1 MNAKEILI
9 PLLMVG
15 ITIILNAIINTK
27 IKFAPTAAHAI
38 TDIKKIL
45 LFTAFWLVQ
54 VYFAWLLISEFVSD
68 APLTKRSLVVI
79 LMCSFGLFHS
89 YLAYWINKI
98 VGIFGMFHD
107 IAKAHTDIAK
117 QHTDCIN
124 VHSEA
129 IKSITEAIKPA
140 QPNKALEPTAAVP
153 PVSNH
158 G

>member
-1 MNAKEILI
+1 
-9 PLLMVG
+9 MVG

-45 LFTAFWLVQ
+45 LITAFWLVQ
-54 VYFAWLLISEFVSD
+54 VYFAWSLVSEFVSD

-79 LMCSFGLFHS
+79 LMCSVGLFHS
-89 YLAYWINKI
+89 YLMYWITKI
-98 VGIFGMFHD
+98 VGLHGRMLEIT
-107 IAKAHTDIAK
+107 KS
-117 QHTDCIN
+117 HTDCIN
-124 VHSEA
+124 SHTEA
-129 IKSITEAIKPA
+129 ITSITEAITSITEAIKPA

-153 PVSNH
+153 PVSKH